1 MPTPRN
7 NLQDVLSKMQNSRST
22 PNGGG
27 SIAGSSKRALNT
39 PHQGLFQ
46 LAKSSASIPLATL
59 PQPHLSAIPSGNH
72 ASPSTSSYF
81 PPGHQQAH
89 KAVSHLMTPI
99 STVGSPMLG
108 VPREG
113 KENVPTGRPTPSV
126 IPAAG
131 SRFATW
137 SNERITEE
145 FMKYMEEKDALKDRK
160 MAILMGHPEAEGDVF
175 IDDEIA
181 LIEKKIN
188 ALKAEKY
195 ARSSTNSPSVH
206 IHHHLQLTAAPHS
219 SGSTTFSAAQR
230 NYPTPST
237 TTTTTHERVAEWVEQ
252 RPKAL
257 SSDEPVSPSSMHQP
271 PPRNFLQLGNPPI
284 AGPSRPRRVPTPPPP
299 PEIDDYDFA
308 AAEAEDFDPAM
319 ELGEQAE
326 SNQMLI
332 PPSSPPRALTPPRV
346 ARRLSTTKTAAMA
359 EVEDIPPGDIFSS
372 PLQAASARLPRTEA
386 SQARS
391 ARTGP
396 APSSSPTKSAAPQQQ
411 PLNRT
416 IQVEVKH
423 PWTKEV
429 DYRLRKIFKLPNFR
443 KHQKEAINE
452 TMAGRDVFVLMPTGG
467 GKSLTY
473 QLPAVCNNGKTR
485 GVTFVVSPLISL
497 INDQSRHLTN
507 LGIPAIAYTGD
518 LTQKDKN
525 AAHEELMRQ
534 EPWTRV
540 VYVTPEML
548 TMGGHIKHILRSLLQ
563 KRRLARFVI
572 DEAHCVSQ
580 WGHDFRS
587 DYLRLGD
594 LRKDYPGVPI
604 MALTATAQNKVE
616 EDIIRSLGI
625 KGCAVLRQS
634 FNRPNLHYE
643 VRPKKKGLLEEIVGF
658 IRTQP
663 QRSSGII
670 YCNSRDNCENLA
682 KELRDNHGLEAHHY
696 HAGMTKGDRRKIQE
710 GWQEHQ
716 FEIIV
721 ATIAFGMGIDKPDVR
736 YVIHHSLPRSLE
748 GYYQETGRAG
758 RDGQPS
764 QCILYYAFGD
774 GKKVI
779 NQITMDT
786 NLSRDQKDRQKAAM
800 GEVLRYCENKADCR
814 RAQVLSFFNETFDP
828 VNCHRGCDV
837 CLGREENVF
846 TTEDVTEDAIKVIRL
861 VQAFDREDR
870 ITLVNAVDCF
880 RGLRGN
886 AGKGL
891 DQNPHFGIGKNWQKS
906 EAERLVQT
914 LVIEGALEE
923 FCVASMAG
931 WTNAY
936 LKLGKLSNKYL
947 NGTKKLNMMF
957 RQNSPRKQRAT
968 KKAAASSKKTGSTG
982 RGQPQIDSFT
992 RKVDNPISRKR
1003 SHQQI
1008 LAEEAEFDNSPWGDT
1023 DDEDYVPGREQSD
1036 DPIEV
1041 GDSATEKEDEDI
1053 PLAIASKKRKT
1064 TRKEIGNPLAP
1075 GRPKDVDRQ
1084 DSLTPVEACL
1094 MALEQMRASV
1104 VAKNK
1109 HAPRLDDSTL
1119 QVIAATMPCDFNAL
1133 KETEGITSAHIKTY
1147 GTRIMGICVKHRPA
1161 YHLADSRVAPLAT
1174 ASTGP
1179 ATRNSAASISSRI
1192 QQYAFDPRSKGG
1204 TTSSSSSKATPL
1216 SSATSLA
1223 SSLAGMPLGA
1233 VGAGAGASS
1242 YGNANATRGVQLGLG
1257 RTNSSR
1263 GAMALQPV
1271 VARSGIGHGNANA
1284 NGKGNAAPLR
1294 DKF

>member
-7 NLQDVLSKMQNSRST
+7 NLQDVLAKMQNSRST

-27 SIAGSSKRALNT
+27 GSIAGSSRSAANT
-39 PHQGLFQ
+39 PQQGLFQ
-46 LAKSSASIPLATL
+46 LAKSSAPIPLVSL
-59 PQPHLSAIPSGNH
+59 PQTHLSDHPANPLDSH
-72 ASPSTSSYF
+72 LLPSTSSYF
-81 PPGHQQAH
+81 PHGQHCQPVL
-89 KAVSHLMTPI
+89 KAASHLMTPN

-108 VPREG
+108 AGPSRGG
-113 KENVPTGRPTPSV
+113 KENMPTGRPPPSV
-126 IPAAG
+126 VSG
-131 SRFATW
+131 TSSRFSTW
-137 SNERITEE
+137 SNERIAEE
-145 FMKYMEEKDALKDRK
+145 FMKFMEEKDALKDRK
-160 MAILMGHPEAEGDVF
+160 LAILMGQPESEEDVF

-188 ALKAEKY
+188 TLKAEKF
-195 ARSSTNSPSVH
+195 ARSSMNSPS
-206 IHHHLQLTAAPHS
+206 IHANNQPQLTIAPQS
-219 SGSTTFSAAQR
+219 SGSTAFSAAQR

-237 TTTTTHERVAEWVEQ
+237 TTTVNSTTHDRVAEWVEQ

-257 SSDEPVSPSSMHQP
+257 SSDGPASPSSMHRLPQM
-271 PPRNFLQLGNPPI
+271 NFLQLAEQPVT
-284 AGPSRPRRVPTPPPP
+284 GPSRPRRPPSPPPP
-299 PEIDDYDFA
+299 APGIDDYDLA
-308 AAEAEDFDPAM
+308 MAEADDFDPAM
-319 ELGEQAE
+319 ELGVQAK

-332 PPSSPPRALTPPRV
+332 PPSSPPQAATPPRQT
-346 ARRLSTTKTAAMA
+346 RPISTSKAAAIA
-359 EVEDIPPGDIFSS
+359 EIEDIPLGDIFSS
-372 PLQAASARLPRTEA
+372 PIKTAVPARPPRTEA

-391 ARTGP
+391 TRGGP
-396 APSSSPTKSAAPQQQ
+396 APSSSPSKSAALQQQ
-411 PLNRT
+411 PKNRT
-416 IQVEVKH
+416 IQVDVKH

-429 DYRLRKIFKLPNFR
+429 DHKLRKMFKLPNFR

-452 TMAGRDVFVLMPTGG
+452 TMAGKDVFVLMPTGG

-473 QLPAVCNNGKTR
+473 QLPAVCSSGKTR

-507 LGIPAIAYTGD
+507 LGVPAIAYTGD
-518 LTQKDKN
+518 LTQRDKN
-525 AAHEELMRQ
+525 SAHEELMRP
-534 EPWTRV
+534 EPYTKV

-625 KGCAVLRQS
+625 RGCAVLRQS

-643 VRPKKKGLLEEIVGF
+643 VRPKKKGLLDEIVGF

-682 KELRDNHGLEAHHY
+682 KDLRDNYGLEAHHY
-696 HAGMTKGDRRKIQE
+696 HAGMSKGDRRKIQE
-710 GWQEHQ
+710 GWQDHQ

-736 YVIHHSLPRSLE
+736 FVIHHSLPRSLE

-764 QCILYYAFGD
+764 QCILYYTFGD
-774 GKKVI
+774 GKKVL
-779 NQITMDT
+779 NQIAMDT

-837 CLGREENVF
+837 CLGREENTF
-846 TTEDVTEDAIKVIRL
+846 TTEDVTEDAIQVIKL

-870 ITLVNAVDCF
+870 ITLVNAVECF

-886 AGKGL
+886 SGKGL
-891 DQNPHFGIGKNWQKS
+891 DQNPLFGVGKSWQKN
-906 EAERLVQT
+906 EAERLLQT

-936 LKLGKLSNKYL
+936 LKLGKLASKYL

-957 RQNSPRKQRAT
+957 RQNSPKKQRVT
-968 KKAAASSKKTGSTG
+968 KKAAAGVNKRTVSGQM
-982 RGQPQIDSFT
+982 QPQIDSFT
-992 RKVDNPISRKR
+992 RKVTNPISRKR

-1023 DDEDYVPGREQSD
+1023 DDEDYRPGPENSD

-1041 GDSATEKEDEDI
+1041 GDSATEKEDDDDL
-1053 PLAIASKKRKT
+1053 PLAIAVKKRKT
-1064 TRKEIGNPLAP
+1064 TRKEIGNTLVP
-1075 GRPKDVDRQ
+1075 GRPNSVDRQ
-1084 DSLTPVEACL
+1084 NSLTPVEACL
-1094 MALEQMRASV
+1094 RALEQMGASV

-1109 HAPRLDDSTL
+1109 HAPHLDEVTI
-1119 QVIAATMPCDFNAL
+1119 QIIAATMPCDLNTL
-1133 KETEGITSAHIKTY
+1133 KGIEGMTSAHVKTY

-1161 YHLADSRVAPLAT
+1161 YHLSDSRVAPLAT
-1174 ASTGP
+1174 ASAGP
-1179 ATRNSAASISSRI
+1179 ATRNR
-1192 QQYAFDPRSKGG
+1192 
-1204 TTSSSSSKATPL
+1204 
-1216 SSATSLA
+1216 
-1223 SSLAGMPLGA
+1223 
-1233 VGAGAGASS
+1233 
-1242 YGNANATRGVQLGLG
+1242 
-1257 RTNSSR
+1257 
-1263 GAMALQPV
+1263 
-1271 VARSGIGHGNANA
+1271 
-1284 NGKGNAAPLR
+1284 
-1294 DKF
+1294 